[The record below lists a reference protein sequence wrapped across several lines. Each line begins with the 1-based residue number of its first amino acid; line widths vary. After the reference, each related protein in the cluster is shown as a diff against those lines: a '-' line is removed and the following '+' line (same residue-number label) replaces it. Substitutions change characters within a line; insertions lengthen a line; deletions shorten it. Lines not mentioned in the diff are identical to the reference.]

1 MFKALRIAY
10 SNSAKAFL
18 EKIEVEQ
25 SAKIKRA
32 IRKMP
37 DGDIKRIQGSEN
49 RYRLRLGGIRVL
61 FERNGYKLDIVK
73 IDNRGDV
80 YK

>member
-1 MFKALRIAY
+1 MRIAY